1 MVAPSTTLRPRS
13 TPVRTALIAVAVLG
27 LVGVGGARLG
37 VVAQDATPPAHGSVG
52 VAGAVLGAVAPIAAP
67 GYSLEMF
74 HMAWA
79 PGAYVTAHTHP
90 MSFVTCVESGALG
103 FTLLAGSATL
113 TRAASPG
120 TAEQLPI
127 DVEAVLGPRDCVAV
141 DNEASRTIH
150 TARNAADG
158 TTVAWEA
165 DLYKIGEPPT
175 TFVDARGTPIPA

>member
-1 MVAPSTTLRPRS
+1 MVAPSTTSRPRS
-13 TPVRTALIAVAVLG
+13 IPVRIALIAAAVLG
-27 LVGVGGARLG
+27 LAGGGHARLG
-37 VVAQDATPPAHGSVG
+37 AGAQEATPPAHGSVG
-52 VAGAVLGAVAPIAAP
+52 VAGAVLGAVAPSAAP

-103 FTLLAGSATL
+103 FTLLAGAATL
-113 TRAASPG
+113 TRAANPG
-120 TAEQLPI
+120 TSEQLPLH
-127 DVEAVLGPRDCVAV
+127 VEAVLGPRDCVAV
-141 DNEASRTIH
+141 DNEATRTIH
-150 TARNAADG
+150 AARNAADG